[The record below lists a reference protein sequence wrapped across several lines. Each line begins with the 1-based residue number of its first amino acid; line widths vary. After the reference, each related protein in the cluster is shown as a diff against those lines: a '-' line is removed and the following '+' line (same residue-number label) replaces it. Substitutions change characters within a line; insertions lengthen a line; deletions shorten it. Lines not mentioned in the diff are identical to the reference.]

1 MDYGKTAYLKA
12 EDLERRL
19 MRVEA
24 RSDTVVSD
32 ITVRP
37 VFNTA
42 AGKLVV
48 TRIRSGGSASYIC
61 LASVRVGK
69 TGGVLSLAIGGME
82 AGSAAFDGKENEV
95 VRCLIMGSA
104 KTSGGEEITL
114 SSDAKC
120 VILTVQIMAIGSGA
134 DMSSGAGTS
143 AVDKSGSKWI
153 LVDCSDGDVAAYSFT
168 EDAFALGSP
177 VFIGEGNNAD
187 VAATDDGAA
196 IAYVD
201 PVGNA
206 FLARLDQSLAL
217 VSLRF
222 VCDGAA
228 SVALHSGSGRL
239 YLAAVKGGKARIYS
253 VSETGGVSDGA
264 EGPEAES
271 VLFVKNSSVPMLVTR
286 VKNKNLLRIAA
297 TEYGGDEKLA
307 VSVSCAIET
316 PEVTD
321 ET

>member
-32 ITVRP
+32 LTVRP

-143 AVDKSGSKWI
+143 ASISRARNGFSSIALTETWRRI
-153 LVDCSDGDVAAYSFT
+153 RLPRTRSRSARPCS
-168 EDAFALGSP
+168 
-177 VFIGEGNNAD
+177 
-187 VAATDDGAA
+187 
-196 IAYVD
+196 
-201 PVGNA
+201 
-206 FLARLDQSLAL
+206 
-217 VSLRF
+217 
-222 VCDGAA
+222 
-228 SVALHSGSGRL
+228 
-239 YLAAVKGGKARIYS
+239 
-253 VSETGGVSDGA
+253 
-264 EGPEAES
+264 
-271 VLFVKNSSVPMLVTR
+271 
-286 VKNKNLLRIAA
+286 
-297 TEYGGDEKLA
+297 
-307 VSVSCAIET
+307 
-316 PEVTD
+316 
-321 ET
+321 